1 MATDKESEYVIP
13 IAFTWQKRVDKST
26 SVLPYSTILPL
37 LLHRKTLKKKLKL
50 KKKTFLVPY
59 DSNIK
64 LYSFCLVVILWIKT
78 KRCQNSEDN
87 PNLPSAVNLKK

>member
-50 KKKTFLVPY
+50 KKKH
-59 DSNIK
+59 S
-64 LYSFCLVVILWIKT
+64 
-78 KRCQNSEDN
+78 
-87 PNLPSAVNLKK
+87 